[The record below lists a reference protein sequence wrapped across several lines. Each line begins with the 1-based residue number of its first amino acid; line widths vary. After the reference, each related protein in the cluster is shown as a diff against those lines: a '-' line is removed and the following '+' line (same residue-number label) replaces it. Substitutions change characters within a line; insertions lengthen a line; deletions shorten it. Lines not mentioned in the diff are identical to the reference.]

1 MVLRDF
7 LVRLQKNNFLT
18 QSELAKK
25 LEISQ
30 ASLSRYMNNK
40 RRPTYAN
47 TIKILAKAGYDLDG
61 SYIKGKEPG
70 LKATTVVDE
79 VNLVFHTGKFF
90 PQESG
95 KLIIAK
101 EKSLNI
107 EGEQTNCWD
116 VGYKHKGR
124 FFYSNFNLLD
134 RTAEGG
140 SFNKNNFSEI
150 IEKWAYLDDTGRS

>member
-7 LVRLQKNNFLT
+7 LVRLQKNSFLT

-25 LEISQ
+25 LGIRQ
-30 ASLSRYMNNK
+30 TSLSRYMNNK

-47 TIKILAKAGYDLDG
+47 TIRILAKAGYDLDG
-61 SYIKGKEPG
+61 NYIKGEDPS
-70 LKATTVVDE
+70 LKVTTVVDE
-79 VNLVFHTGKFF
+79 VNLVFHTGAVF
-90 PQESG
+90 PQENR

-101 EKSLNI
+101 EKSLNL
-107 EGEQTNCWD
+107 EGEQTNNWD
-116 VGYKHKGR
+116 VGYKHKGK

-140 SFNKNNFSEI
+140 SFNKNNFAEN